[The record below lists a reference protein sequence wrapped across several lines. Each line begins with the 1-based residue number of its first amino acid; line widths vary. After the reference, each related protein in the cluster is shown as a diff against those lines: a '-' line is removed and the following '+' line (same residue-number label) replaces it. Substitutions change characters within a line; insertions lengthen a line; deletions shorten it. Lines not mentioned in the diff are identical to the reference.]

1 MVFKETRGGKE
12 FTNIDAQ
19 RLVGRCMRFDS
30 EITLEMGTKKI
41 NAKSL
46 MGIVSMALK
55 RGDAVTVIAK
65 GDDQEE
71 ALDVTV
77 KQLGAR

>member
-1 MVFKETRGGKE
+1 
-12 FTNIDAQ
+12 
-19 RLVGRCMRFDS
+19 
-30 EITLEMGTKKI
+30 
-41 NAKSL
+41 

-71 ALDVTV
+71 ALEAAI
-77 KQLGAR
+77 KQLSSATET